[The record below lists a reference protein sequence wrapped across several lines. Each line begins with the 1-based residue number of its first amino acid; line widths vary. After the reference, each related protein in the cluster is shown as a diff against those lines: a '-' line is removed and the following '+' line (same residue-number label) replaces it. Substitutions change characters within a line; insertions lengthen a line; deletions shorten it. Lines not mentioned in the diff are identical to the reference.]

1 MFTGLPKQV
10 FFKILKLS
18 ANGLN
23 MNRQCIRYA
32 LVCTENS
39 PKCLSSLI
47 KSSLPTDF
55 QNTKEYNVVAH
66 ANDTKV
72 QLLFTMY
79 LLLEEDTKLGP

>member
-10 FFKILKLS
+10 FFKILKSS

-39 PKCLSSLI
+39 PKCLSSFI

-55 QNTKEYNVVAH
+55 QNNKEYNVVAH

-72 QLLFTMY
+72 QLLFTMC